1 MLYGLL
7 VALFVIVCVL
17 LLVAVLLQQGK
28 GGDMAAAFGGGGG
41 QAAFGARQG
50 ATVLAKGSAVLG
62 ALFMLGALAL
72 AIVGQRGPGSVM
84 SGVPTPSSQPA
95 PEVTTPV
102 APEPVVT
109 QPAEVQPDAEKNAPQ
124 APTNT
129 TATPAPTPVPQQ

>member
-7 VALFVIVCVL
+7 VALFVIVCCL

-41 QAAFGARQG
+41 QGAFGARQG

-62 ALFMLGALAL
+62 GLFMIGALAL

-84 SGVPTPSSQPA
+84 SGVPTPSSQATPEATTTAPA
-95 PEVTTPV
+95 APV
-102 APEPVVT
+102 AQEPVVT
-109 QPAEVQPDAEKNAPQ
+109 LPEAVQPDAESETP
-124 APTNT
+124 
-129 TATPAPTPVPQQ
+129 ATPAPEPPAQ